1 MAGFDRV
8 CAHSSGRSFQSIMTI
23 ITARSARKVA
33 ALTWA
38 LLAGVVLAA
47 SQTAGPQG
55 PKLVPKP
62 QQERTGKLELLPGG
76 EGRALVVQACVQCHD
91 FKNIVSQRK
100 TPAAWR
106 RTVDEMA
113 WRGAPLMP
121 GEAEVISNYLAK
133 SLGVDKP
140 AAQPGKDART
150 GDADEAKLAAY
161 LPKGEGRALVLQS
174 CVECHDLESI
184 VLMRAA
190 PGEWRRTVDKMVR
203 LGAQVSP
210 REAERIASYLG
221 SSFSPKTPV
230 PDALKKK

>member
-1 MAGFDRV
+1 
-8 CAHSSGRSFQSIMTI
+8 MTI
-23 ITARSARKVA
+23 ITARRTKKLA
-33 ALTWA
+33 ALTLA

-47 SQTAGPQG
+47 SQTAGPEG
-55 PKLVPKP
+55 PKMVPKP
-62 QQERTGKLELLPGG
+62 QQERTEKFEPLPEG
-76 EGRALVVQACVQCHD
+76 EGRALVLQACVQCHD

-100 TPAAWR
+100 TLPAWR

-133 SLGVDKP
+133 SLGADKP
-140 AAQPGKDART
+140 AAEPGKDTRT
-150 GDADEAKLAAY
+150 DAHEAKLAGY

-210 REAERIASYLG
+210 KEAERIASYLG
-221 SSFSPKTPV
+221 SSFSPETPI
-230 PDALKKK
+230 PGALKKK